1 MNLLMNVLKSLVFL
15 NVVGSNLGTIFIFN
29 LKIIEFGVV
38 FSLFCLRFLAAE
50 NGDTASIAGSSI
62 WGTEHTP
69 TKKYSIAILGC
80 ANPNRYGKRL
90 CNASDISNL
99 AIACLISSSA
109 NLLEVWRKQI
119 ECLGRSLWFH
129 MIYVLNRVS
138 TCSCVYLYIYIYLYI
153 YTYISW
159 HLMTWCWLP
168 RSDWDLAETAPD
180 ADLARESWL
189 FVPKDRWVQ
198 VPWTTSLAESDS
210 TFLETSLPIIF
221 LLRHDLFSQG
231 FFWAFFK
238 FCPTSSF
245 MCEENAGFQ
254 TWSTYPLNVAG
265 SIFVFDPRTEFEY
278 FLFFFEFFACNRKWG
293 MGDFHPCHGHFQWI
307 LCSFALCPLTKSPN
321 LGAVSRASKF
331 HQLLL
336 RSSEFHSSKPDGNR
350 FIKCSLL
357 HFHSVINYFGKTCAR
372 NPRNDSI
379 DPAGTL
385 GFTGRLGVPGRT
397 WTYLVA
403 FECQN
408 KAWRMCDV

>member
-1 MNLLMNVLKSLVFL
+1 MFVCL
-15 NVVGSNLGTIFIFN
+15 FI
-29 LKIIEFGVV
+29 
-38 FSLFCLRFLAAE
+38 
-50 NGDTASIAGSSI
+50 
-62 WGTEHTP
+62 
-69 TKKYSIAILGC
+69 
-80 ANPNRYGKRL
+80 
-90 CNASDISNL
+90 
-99 AIACLISSSA
+99 
-109 NLLEVWRKQI
+109 
-119 ECLGRSLWFH
+119 
-129 MIYVLNRVS
+129 
-138 TCSCVYLYIYIYLYI
+138 YIYIYTFI
-153 YTYISW
+153 HIFRG
-159 HLMTWCWLP
+159 TWWLDVDFLALTEILP
-168 RSDWDLAETAPD
+168 RQLLTQISPGSRGFLSPKTDGYRCLGRQVWQSLTAHF
-180 ADLARESWL
+180 W
-189 FVPKDRWVQ
+189 
-198 VPWTTSLAESDS
+198 
-210 TFLETSLPIIF
+210 
-221 LLRHDLFSQG
+221 RHHF
-231 FFWAFFK
+231 
-238 FCPTSSF
+238 PSSF
-245 MCEENAGFQ
+245 CWGMISFHKDFFEHFSNFVLLAVSCAKRTQDFKHDQ
-254 TWSTYPLNVAG
+254 HICWTWLGQYLSLTPALSLNT
-265 SIFVFDPRTEFEY
+265 FC
-278 FLFFFEFFACNRKWG
+278 FFFEFFACNRKWG